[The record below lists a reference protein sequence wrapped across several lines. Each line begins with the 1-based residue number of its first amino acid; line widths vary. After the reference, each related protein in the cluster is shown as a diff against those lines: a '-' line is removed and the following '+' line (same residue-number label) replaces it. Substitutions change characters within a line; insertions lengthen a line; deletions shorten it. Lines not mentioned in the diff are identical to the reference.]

1 MINISK
7 QQPYRRRLQQA
18 FLLLISITLIT
29 VAQADL
35 WNDVQHGYADNQG
48 TKIHYT
54 SIGEGPLV
62 VMVHGFPDFWY
73 TWRDQMEALKD
84 HYKVVAMDQRGYN
97 RSDQPDAPEAYD
109 MVHLVS
115 DIATVIQ
122 ANQSKK
128 AIVVGHDWGGAVA
141 WQFAFAHPELTERL
155 IILNLPHPNG
165 FMRELI
171 TNEEQRKNSS
181 YAQAFKNGSHTDPT
195 IFFGRPMT
203 PESLAGWVTDESA
216 RKRYVEAFTRSSFKG
231 MLEFYKRNYPDLPD
245 PSTPVPNVNIRIKC
259 PVMVIHGLK
268 DTALNSN
275 GLNHTWDWIDGNLTL
290 VTIPKAGHFVQQDAS
305 AMVSRTM
312 KWWLLA
318 QD

>member
-1 MINISK
+1 MKISNVHLFYSCFK
-7 QQPYRRRLQQA
+7 QILMLVTSGLIITSSQA
-18 FLLLISITLIT
+18 E
-29 VAQADL
+29 L
-35 WNDVQHGYADNQG
+35 WDDVQHGYADNQG
-48 TKIHYT
+48 TKIHFA
-54 SIGEGPLV
+54 SIGEGSLV

-73 TWRDQMEALKD
+73 TWRDQMEVLKD

-97 RSDQPDAPEAYD
+97 QSDQPEAPASYD

-115 DIATVIQ
+115 DIAAVIQ
-122 ANQSKK
+122 ANQAKQ

-141 WQFAFAHPELTERL
+141 WQFAFAHPEMTEKL

-171 TNEEQRKNSS
+171 QNEEQRKNSA

-203 PESLAGWVTDESA
+203 PDALAGWVTDESA
-216 RKRYVEAFTRSSFKG
+216 RKRYVEAFTRSNFKG
-231 MLEFYKRNYPDLPD
+231 MLEFYKRNYPDLPA
-245 PSTPVPNVNIRIKC
+245 PSSQVPHIDIRIKC
-259 PVMVIHGLK
+259 PVLVIHGLK

-275 GLNHTWDWIDGNLTL
+275 GLNQTWDWIDGNLTL
-290 VTIPKAGHFVQQDAS
+290 VTVPKAGHFVQQDAS
-305 AMVSRTM
+305 AVVSRTM
-312 KWWLLA
+312 KWWLLS